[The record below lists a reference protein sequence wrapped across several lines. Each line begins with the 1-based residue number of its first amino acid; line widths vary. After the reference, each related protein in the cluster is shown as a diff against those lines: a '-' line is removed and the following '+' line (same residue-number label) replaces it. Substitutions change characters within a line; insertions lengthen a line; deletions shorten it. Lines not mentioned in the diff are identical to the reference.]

1 MRTLSSSF
9 FMSLDG
15 VVDSPH
21 DWHFP
26 YVEEQMMAVVGETL
40 ASADALLLGRRTYEE
55 WAVSWPLRPSD
66 GGMTDYMNDTPK
78 YVASRS
84 LETVEWQNSTLLEGD
99 VAAAVGGLKR
109 QPGKDIAISGSGTLV
124 RSLLHAGLIDELR
137 LLVHPILVGSGKRLF
152 EAGGEPKGLELVES
166 RTLGVGVLSLTY
178 RPAGG

>member
-55 WAVSWPLRPSD
+55 WAASWPGRSSD
-66 GGMTDYMNDTPK
+66 GGMADYMNNTRK
-78 YVASRS
+78 YVASAS
-84 LETVEWQNSTLLEGD
+84 LETLEWQNSTLLEGD
-99 VAAAVGGLKR
+99 VPAAVAELKR
-109 QPGKDIAISGSGTLV
+109 RPGRDISIPGSGTLV
-124 RSLLHAGLIDELR
+124 RSLLQAGLIDELR

-152 EAGGEPKGLELVES
+152 EHGGEPRGLELADS
-166 RTLGVGVLSLTY
+166 RTLETGVLSLTY
-178 RPAGG
+178 RPAG